1 MSRVK
6 TSGSDIRKKR
16 QDIMNFAEFNKKV
29 EDMKLDLEQQGVT
42 PEDVKISYYTKS
54 TGEHI
59 IVAMKG
65 NMVVSYF
72 KW

>member
-1 MSRVK
+1 
-6 TSGSDIRKKR
+6 
-16 QDIMNFAEFNKKV
+16 MNFAEFNKKV

-42 PEDVKISYYTKS
+42 PEDVKISYTKS